1 MQLKED
7 VYLEALQRI
16 GKSELTSKTEKVQIE
31 RGEKNMENYSIQ
43 DNTWKEQTD
52 KQWRLG
58 SEKRKNF
65 YILTNTFIF

>member
-52 KQWRLG
+52 KQ
-58 SEKRKNF
+58 
-65 YILTNTFIF
+65 